1 MAREIDVAALFFNV
15 ENLHDVGP
23 RSRQTSDGPKL
34 RGMHQARE
42 LLRAEK
48 HTHMDGDFWNGGEG
62 VKVDL
67 LPTWAVRI
75 KMAGDTGCVVSDGD
89 NLIGGIEDS
98 LGKTN

>member
-1 MAREIDVAALFFNV
+1 
-15 ENLHDVGP
+15 
-23 RSRQTSDGPKL
+23 
-34 RGMHQARE
+34 
-42 LLRAEK
+42 
-48 HTHMDGDFWNGGEG
+48 MDGDFWNGGEG

-75 KMAGDTGCVVSDGD
+75 KMAGDTGCIVSDGD